1 MFKPSVFGKFGLI
14 ILLNIKTEIK
24 MKKFSVVV
32 FFAVL
37 LGFGLSSFVSHTF
50 GDWPVPDKNK
60 KMANPV
66 KSDAASIAEGK
77 TLFGKHCA
85 SCHGKTGHGDGSK
98 AAQLK
103 TDPGDMS
110 SAAFQGQTDGSI
122 FYKTSEGRDDMPSFK
137 KKIPDAND
145 IWNIVNYVRTFKK

>member
-1 MFKPSVFGKFGLI
+1 
-14 ILLNIKTEIK
+14 
-24 MKKFSVVV
+24 MKKISVVV

-103 TDPGDMS
+103 TDPGTCHLQH
-110 SAAFQGQTDGSI
+110 FRVRLTDLFSI
-122 FYKTSEGRDDMPSFK
+122 RHPKEGTICQVLKRRFRMQM
-137 KKIPDAND
+137 
-145 IWNIVNYVRTFKK
+145 TFGIL